1 MEEHNY
7 NSFIRSW
14 PGIIISPKRLR
25 YPQQSQ
31 KEEVVR
37 CQNSFHNFNIH
48 IHKSMLLD
56 TGNQSSVQKK
66 KSILIEA
73 DGGFTVKLSE
83 RWQLLHQRLRGNLGN
98 KSISATKSNHS
109 RRRTT
114 GIRRFQLWP
123 PYFNMDPLSGYFRGN
138 SYVETHMATPDLKSN
153 KKY

>member
-1 MEEHNY
+1 MAGYY
-7 NSFIRSW
+7 NF
-14 PGIIISPKRLR
+14 PKILR

-98 KSISATKSNHS
+98 KSISAIQIQSQQKENYRYKAIPTM
-109 RRRTT
+109 TT
-114 GIRRFQLWP
+114 LF
-123 PYFNMDPLSGYFRGN
+123 
-138 SYVETHMATPDLKSN
+138 
-153 KKY
+153 